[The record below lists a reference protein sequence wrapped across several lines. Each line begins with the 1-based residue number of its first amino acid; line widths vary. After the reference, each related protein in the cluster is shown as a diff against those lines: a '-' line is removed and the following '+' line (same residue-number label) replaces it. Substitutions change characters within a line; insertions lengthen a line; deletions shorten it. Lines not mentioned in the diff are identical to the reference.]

1 MKKMTKQEIIEQI
14 TEQTDLRRSE
24 AKKAVESMMD
34 ILSQAFAKGNKVY
47 LRGFGTFMVRQ
58 AKEKKARIVAT
69 GEECIVPSHRTVRFK
84 PCIELKNKLK

>member
-34 ILSQAFAKGNKVY
+34 ILSQAFAKGNNVY

-58 AKEKKARIVAT
+58 TKEKKARIVAT
-69 GEECIVPSHRTVRFK
+69 GEECIVPSRRTVKFK
-84 PCIELKNKLK
+84 PSMELKNKLK

>member
-34 ILSQAFAKGNKVY
+34 ILSQAFAKGNNVY
-47 LRGFGTFMVRQ
+47 LRGFGTLWYGKPRRRRRVLSPRGRNVLFRP
-58 AKEKKARIVAT
+58 T
-69 GEECIVPSHRTVRFK
+69 VP
-84 PCIELKNKLK
+84 